1 MGLRAMHEASK
12 QSSTQESSLQL
23 IEEQSQTIAELQQRV
38 SELSSENSE
47 LMNEL
52 RSKSEMIKSLN
63 EKIGTLS
70 ESDKVLKQN
79 AELKQLNEQLR
90 KEQQATEQRAGAMV
104 LSVKEEYARKERQLA
119 QTQAAADRARAE
131 AEATRSQQAELV
143 KEKAAQAYSS
153 RKEALEREY
162 QGKTLLYQTFLVGC
176 LLYGLLTTV
185 FTAVRSTRFRG
196 DFIEFFTGLW
206 SGVCWL
212 SGAVWELGQAAA
224 GLGDKIPQPVAAAA
238 VHWLLPVLVVGGI
251 AAAVGVGLFWGI
263 KLLLDFYK
271 ADYADIGS
279 LAAALIALAVA
290 VFFAEPIRDIVP
302 INLILLLILVHAAYI
317 GVRWYVTGWKR
328 ARGYY

>member
-1 MGLRAMHEASK
+1 
-12 QSSTQESSLQL
+12 
-23 IEEQSQTIAELQQRV
+23 
-38 SELSSENSE
+38 
-47 LMNEL
+47 
-52 RSKSEMIKSLN
+52 
-63 EKIGTLS
+63 
-70 ESDKVLKQN
+70 
-79 AELKQLNEQLR
+79 
-90 KEQQATEQRAGAMV
+90 MV

-238 VHWLLPVLVVGGI
+238 VHWLLLILVVGGI
-251 AAAVGVGLFWGI
+251 AGAVLGYQAIAGLLQGGLCRHREPCSGSYSPCRCRVLCRADKGYSPHQSHFIAHSGTRCIHWGTVVCDGLETSQRVLLKLWTGCIDTPSFWG
-263 KLLLDFYK
+263 
-271 ADYADIGS
+271 
-279 LAAALIALAVA
+279 
-290 VFFAEPIRDIVP
+290 
-302 INLILLLILVHAAYI
+302 
-317 GVRWYVTGWKR
+317 
-328 ARGYY
+328 

>member
-1 MGLRAMHEASK
+1 M
-12 QSSTQESSLQL
+12 
-23 IEEQSQTIAELQQRV
+23 
-38 SELSSENSE
+38 SELSSENFE

-238 VHWLLPVLVVGGI
+238 VHWLLLILVVGGI

>member
-12 QSSTQESSLQL
+12 QSSTQKSSLQL
-23 IEEQSQTIAELQQRV
+23 IEEQSQTIAELQQQV

-52 RSKSEMIKSLN
+52 RSKSEIIKSLN

-90 KEQQATEQRAGAMV
+90 KEKQATEQRAGAMV

-119 QTQAAADRARAE
+119 QKQAVAD
-131 AEATRSQQAELV
+131 
-143 KEKAAQAYSS
+143 
-153 RKEALEREY
+153 REY
-162 QGKTLLYQTFLVGC
+162 QGKTLMYQTFLVGC

-185 FTAVRSTRFRG
+185 FMAVKSTCFRA

-206 SGVCWL
+206 AGICRISV
-212 SGAVWELGQAAA
+212 AVWELGQAAA
-224 GLGDKIPQPVAAAA
+224 GLGDKIPQPVAAAV
-238 VHWLLPVLVVGGI
+238 VHWLLLVLVVGGI

-263 KLLLDFYK
+263 KIFLNFYK
-271 ADYADIGS
+271 VDYADIGS

-290 VFFAEPIRDIVP
+290 VFFAEPIRNIVP
-302 INLILLLILVHAAYI
+302 INLILLLILVHVAYI
-317 GVRWYVTGWKR
+317 GIRWYVTGRK
-328 ARGYY
+328 